1 MGATTLLSI
10 AVCILSEAVVVLAYM
25 VYKIKKELHEAKKEL
40 HEAMTNLD
48 TLAGCVLH
56 VAKHTAGIDVVENIE
71 TDGISF
77 PNNEGF

>member
-1 MGATTLLSI
+1 MGATILLSI

-25 VYKIKKELHEAKKEL
+25 VYKIKKELHEAI
-40 HEAMTNLD
+40 TNLD